1 MSNIWTFHKI
11 ENKLSLYRGEDCM
24 KKFCI
29 YLRERGANVIDF
41 KKSKI
46 LPLTQKELKPDQN
59 LTVCYIC
66 RKKFIQ
72 NLAEDTN

>member
-1 MSNIWTFHKI
+1 MGQIK
-11 ENKLSLYRGEDCM
+11 
-24 KKFCI
+24 
-29 YLRERGANVIDF
+29 IDF

-46 LPLTQKELKPDQN
+46 LPLIQKELKPHQN

-72 NLAEDTN
+72 NLAEDTNQLL

>member
-1 MSNIWTFHKI
+1 MGQIK
-11 ENKLSLYRGEDCM
+11 
-24 KKFCI
+24 
-29 YLRERGANVIDF
+29 IDF

-46 LPLTQKELKPDQN
+46 LPLIQKELKTHQN

-72 NLAEDTN
+72 NLAEDTSQLL